1 MVGESL
7 REDVW
12 KTIAPVLHGIQRTSS
27 EIILL
32 ELDSL
37 RNFREACLSHLKPSL
52 CGFRK
57 SRCFEQAARK
67 LLNLPPLSYSS
78 SPAQKSSVRKET
90 EIDNAL
96 VNSTD
101 SRTREGGGLTSIR
114 GKDDNP
120 WREMMTASETLQHGL
135 CLNESAGI
143 AAYDKGVDYR
153 PLPLGRRMLIY
164 KPMPWTL
171 RRPEKGNAVEL
182 SRKTGKKD
190 HHKPKKGNIV
200 GKEVWATLRVG
211 KNQVGRHGS
220 CEIVLHTDQRCSRV
234 HGTVLRRVDKSTL
247 REQ

>member
-1 MVGESL
+1 
-7 REDVW
+7 
-12 KTIAPVLHGIQRTSS
+12 
-27 EIILL
+27 
-32 ELDSL
+32 
-37 RNFREACLSHLKPSL
+37 
-52 CGFRK
+52 
-57 SRCFEQAARK
+57 
-67 LLNLPPLSYSS
+67 
-78 SPAQKSSVRKET
+78 
-90 EIDNAL
+90 
-96 VNSTD
+96 
-101 SRTREGGGLTSIR
+101 
-114 GKDDNP
+114 
-120 WREMMTASETLQHGL
+120 MTASETLQHGL

-143 AAYDKGVDYR
+143 SAYDKGVDYR